1 MLMYRFGDSVKLTSN
16 KPHPDNAAV
25 GMISAA
31 ANRNSR

>member
-1 MLMYRFGDSVKLTSN
+1 MLMNRFGNGVQLTSS